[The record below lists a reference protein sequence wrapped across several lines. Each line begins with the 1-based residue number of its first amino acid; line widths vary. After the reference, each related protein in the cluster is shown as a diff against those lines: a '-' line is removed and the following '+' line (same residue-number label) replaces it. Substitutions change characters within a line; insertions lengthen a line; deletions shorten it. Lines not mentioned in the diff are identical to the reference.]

1 MDSNIIKR
9 ITFKLVFIFI
19 IVIIFIIYIFF
30 IGKSNYNRIYDENI
44 SERSGD
50 YQMYI
55 SKYIYYLKSK
65 QIEKS
70 YSMLSD
76 DCKNKN
82 FDGDFN
88 KYIAFI
94 NSLNINENSDI
105 EYKLITIFKNKD
117 NYPVYSNSLI
127 LNDKE
132 INIQVVEY
140 SPFDYKLYLV
150 LE

>member
-30 IGKSNYNRIYDENI
+30 IGKSKYNRIYDENI
-44 SERSGD
+44 SERSEE

-82 FDGDFN
+82 FYGDFSG
-88 KYIAFI
+88 F
-94 NSLNINENSDI
+94 L
-105 EYKLITIFKNKD
+105 L
-117 NYPVYSNSLI
+117 
-127 LNDKE
+127 
-132 INIQVVEY
+132 
-140 SPFDYKLYLV
+140 
-150 LE
+150 